1 MRGKGLLRDLVL
13 IGVTA
18 IAVTVGQAYA
28 ARSDQTSDPDLLYT
42 ISCPTGVVVV
52 TSVNDHGPYG
62 ASTELM
68 LGHSG
73 YYENGQITTLEDCV
87 IEYYEE

>member
-1 MRGKGLLRDLVL
+1 MRGKGLIRDHVL
-13 IGVTA
+13 IGSTA

-28 ARSDQTSDPDLLYT
+28 ARSDQTSDADLLYT
-42 ISCPTGVVVV
+42 ISCPTGIIVFTDVR
-52 TSVNDHGPYG
+52 DGGYYGPS
-62 ASTELM
+62 STIT

-73 YYENGQITTLEDCV
+73 YYEDGQITTLEDCV